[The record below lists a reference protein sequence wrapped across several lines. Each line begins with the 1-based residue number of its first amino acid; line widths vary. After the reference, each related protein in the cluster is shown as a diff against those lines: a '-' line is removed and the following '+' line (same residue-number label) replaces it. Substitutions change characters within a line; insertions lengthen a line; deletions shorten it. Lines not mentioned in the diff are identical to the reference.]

1 MEIKYFPYIC
11 MLYIGIYL
19 HSNNTINDDDNN
31 NNNNNNSMV
40 KSFKNNV
47 AK

>member
-19 HSNNTINDDDNN
+19 HSNNTINDEDNN
-31 NNNNNNSMV
+31 NNNSVV
-40 KSFKNNV
+40 KSFKKNV